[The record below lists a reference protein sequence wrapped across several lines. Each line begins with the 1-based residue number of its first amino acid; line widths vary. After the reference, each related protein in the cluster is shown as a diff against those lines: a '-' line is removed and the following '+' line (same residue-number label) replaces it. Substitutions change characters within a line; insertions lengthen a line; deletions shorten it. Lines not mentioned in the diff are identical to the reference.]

1 VPAIRQIGHVG
12 RTNESGNPLISPSPT
27 GIPLAY
33 NFTSFTNQGA
43 FYMAITLSNPTPPLA
58 ENRQEMP
65 PAMALRFA
73 WITYVVLL
81 FIPFLLFVGVIWSAI
96 NSSGPSFASFSLNSP
111 AVKWCIGSFAYLAL
125 VVPCAI
131 FWRSHVFQAYWK
143 GERVAP
149 SAYLQGMLTVWIAL
163 EIGGILSL
171 VGCLA
176 SDSMMPGLLPAAV
189 AFVLFTPLWPSGR
202 AMVNTK
208 GDSDDPA
215 HYQEPR

>member
-1 VPAIRQIGHVG
+1 
-12 RTNESGNPLISPSPT
+12 
-27 GIPLAY
+27 
-33 NFTSFTNQGA
+33 
-43 FYMAITLSNPTPPLA
+43 MAITLSGSTPHLA
-58 ENRQEMP
+58 TPRQEMTP
-65 PAMALRFA
+65 GMALRFA
-73 WITYVVLL
+73 WVTYIVLL
-81 FIPFLLFVGVIWSAI
+81 FIPFFLFIGVIWAAI
-96 NSSGPSFASFSLNSP
+96 NSSAPSLDNLTLTSP
-111 AVKWCIGSFAYLAL
+111 AAKWCIGSFVYLAL

-131 FWRSHVFQAYWK
+131 FWRSHVFQSYWK

-149 SAYLQGMLTVWIAL
+149 PAYLNGMLTVWIAL

-171 VGCLA
+171 VGCLV
-176 SDSMMPGLLPAAV
+176 SDSIMPGMLPAAV